1 MKTATAVLRR
11 EHEAIVLAL
20 RILAEIDRH
29 AIVHDPIHQEDLHA
43 LVDFLAEF
51 ADACHHGKEEQLLF
65 VQLTQADALQAKP
78 VVDRL
83 RTEHAQGRHW
93 IAKMRQALQPP
104 LRSEAFHEAAR
115 AYTQLLLEHI
125 DKENTVLFP
134 MAERL
139 LTTAQLAEL
148 SRDFERFEV
157 RVMGPQRH
165 EALHRLLGQLQTRY
179 SV

>member
-29 AIVHDPIHQEDLHA
+29 AIVHDPIHQEDLLA
-43 LVDFLAEF
+43 LVDFFSEF

-65 VQLTQADALQAKP
+65 AQLMQADALQTRS
-78 VVDRL
+78 VVERL
-83 RTEHAQGRHW
+83 RLEHEQGRHW
-93 IAKMRQALQPP
+93 IARMRRALQPP
-104 LRSEAFHEAAR
+104 FRSEAFHEAAR

-125 DKENTVLFP
+125 DKENTVLLP

-139 LTTAQLAEL
+139 LSPEQLAAL

-157 RVMGPQRH
+157 RVMGVQRH
-165 EALHRLLGQLQTRY
+165 QALHELLQTLQVRY
-179 SV
+179 SI